1 MSTFDMSE
9 MILQRIV
16 AINTIYKNDSK
27 TVTRND
33 RSTYA
38 LAMKVTGRTTYYC
51 KGVKYI
57 SDSKN
62 MLLLGKDARYQ
73 WHMDE
78 RGKCIMIEFEADFAD
93 KLKADFADFTLSDSA
108 AQEVS
113 ALFMSAANLWDMK
126 KDNYMLK
133 CKALFYRILD
143 KATMPEKQSYMPS
156 SYRHMLEPVIN
167 YIHINYTDRDI
178 TNETLAA
185 IAGTS
190 TVYFR
195 KMFTKVYNVSPI
207 KYLRKVRIK
216 KATELLIGDAASIS
230 DIAEMSG
237 YGSVYNFSKMFK
249 LETGVSPSEY
259 AKAYSN
265 RVKQ

>member
-1 MSTFDMSE
+1 
-9 MILQRIV
+9 
-16 AINTIYKNDSK
+16 
-27 TVTRND
+27 
-33 RSTYA
+33 
-38 LAMKVTGRTTYYC
+38 
-51 KGVKYI
+51 
-57 SDSKN
+57 
-62 MLLLGKDARYQ
+62 
-73 WHMDE
+73 
-78 RGKCIMIEFEADFAD
+78 
-93 KLKADFADFTLSDSA
+93 
-108 AQEVS
+108 
-113 ALFMSAANLWDMK
+113 
-126 KDNYMLK
+126 
-133 CKALFYRILD
+133 
-143 KATMPEKQSYMPS
+143 
-156 SYRHMLEPVIN
+156 MLEPVIN

-259 AKAYSN
+259 ARAYSN
-265 RVKQ
+265 RARK